1 MNSIHATARILRAV
15 DGGEIR
21 RSLPDGL
28 GGFPSEKLVTSLC
41 ALAGRLT
48 AADTCYLEVGVFQGL
63 TRLSVAAA
71 NPELA
76 WFGIDNSS
84 QLDRGGGNG
93 AIVELRRTALGLTN
107 ARAVDVDY
115 EDALARPSGHGCGRK
130 VASASSM
137 GRTTTAA
144 S

>member
-93 AIVELRRTALGLTN
+93 QTEFNINAEIRRFDAGEPLLRPDLPNRIPVGN
-107 ARAVDVDY
+107 FD
-115 EDALARPSGHGCGRK
+115 
-130 VASASSM
+130 
-137 GRTTTAA
+137 
-144 S
+144 